1 MKGLPESNV
10 QFGGFL
16 AGLMSIGVVDSK
28 TLEVLHAQEPLN
40 KGFNSQLQRANKAI
54 KKKKEEQEAEKKE
67 KEDTEQE
74 SAKEDEEVE
83 EAVTKKKKN
92 VRKGKKKPGPKP
104 GKGGQKGQEAKESKE
119 KGQAK
124 LKKLKCKS
132 KKRETNTETP
142 EADEGDT
149 GEHYPDTPEGFDPTI
164 DRAKNRKRWTSRYY
178 HYAYDE
184 AWRQWK
190 SHQECLAAAREGSKA
205 ASEEFERLWP
215 TAATKS
221 VKQTSGKKEA
231 PKAKKVK
238 KSEENITP
246 PKEGASRAIDVD

>member
-1 MKGLPESNV
+1 M
-10 QFGGFL
+10 
-16 AGLMSIGVVDSK
+16 DSK

-40 KGFNSQLQRANKAI
+40 KGFNSQDSQLQRANKAI

-92 VRKGKKKPGPKP
+92 GRKGKKKPGPKP